1 MSEENVEIVRALF
14 ADPRGMIGAASERAA
29 ADVEFDFTDLYP
41 DRPVFTGV
49 EEMRRFREAGPWSD
63 SPIEM
68 EPERL
73 LDIDAERV
81 LAFVRI
87 RATGHRSGVAVE
99 LSSAIEFTFRDTLL
113 TRFKVYRDRRQAL
126 EAAGLQE

>member
-1 MSEENVEIVRALF
+1 MSEETVEIVRALF

-41 DRPVFTGV
+41 DRPAFTGV
-49 EEMRRFREAGPWSD
+49 EEMRRFRETGPWGD
-63 SPIEM
+63 APIAM
-68 EPERL
+68 EPQRL
-73 LDIDAERV
+73 IDIDAERV

-87 RATGHRSGVAVE
+87 RATGHGSGVPVE
-99 LSSAIEFTFRDTLL
+99 LSSAIEFTVRDSKL

-126 EAAGLQE
+126 DAAGLSE